1 MVVGRKRVK
10 YCWTV
15 PQESPSDF

>member
-10 YCWTV
+10 SCWTV
-15 PQESPSDF
+15 PQESPSQF